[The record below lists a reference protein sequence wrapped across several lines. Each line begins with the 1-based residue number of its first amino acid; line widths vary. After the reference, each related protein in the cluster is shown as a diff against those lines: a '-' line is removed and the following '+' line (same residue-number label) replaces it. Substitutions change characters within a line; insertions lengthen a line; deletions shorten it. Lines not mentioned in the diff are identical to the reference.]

1 MEKLKEEDQF
11 NEYNQNMQILQK
23 EIGCTISSM
32 SHPCGSYNQS
42 TLKVLRSLNI
52 NIGFKQIMTI
62 ENEKGM
68 TKINNSNL
76 ELARQDHADIMKM
89 L

>member
-1 MEKLKEEDQF
+1 
-11 NEYNQNMQILQK
+11 
-23 EIGCTISSM
+23 
-32 SHPCGSYNQS
+32 
-42 TLKVLRSLNI
+42 
-52 NIGFKQIMTI
+52 MTI